1 MTVPVELISPA
12 VNKLPPVILPAALT
26 MPPVVTLPADKFPVL
41 AVPSVVAPVTLSV
54 PPADISPAVTMLP
67 PVTLP
72 ADMMLPLAETIPVT
86 YSPVVANT
94 ATLLVPPMFI
104 VALPPELTIVT
115 LLVPLDMLPGF
126 RVIPVS
132 NEPLPMK

>member
-1 MTVPVELISPA
+1 
-12 VNKLPPVILPAALT
+12 

-54 PPADISPAVTMLP
+54 PPADINPAVIMLP

-72 ADMMLPLAETIPVT
+72 ADMILPLALMIPVT

-94 ATLLVPPMFI
+94 ATLLVLPMFI

-126 RVIPVS
+126 RVIPV
-132 NEPLPMK
+132 NWLPLPRI